1 MNNEFAATREQVR
14 ELDRAAIEDYG
25 VQGLILMENAGRRCA
40 RVAAD
45 MIGGA
50 QGKRVTVLCGKGNN
64 GGDGFVVARHLS
76 NWGALVGVLL
86 LAAIEDVLAEANE
99 ASVNLRIILNMGIP
113 VDEVPSA
120 EEVVR
125 AVRERAGA
133 DLLVDGLLGTGVRGE
148 VRDPFRSAIEA
159 VNECNRPVLAIDV
172 PSGLDCDTGQ
182 PLGTAV
188 RAERTVTFVCNKL
201 GFTRPGARQYTGLV
215 EVAEISIPRAAIER
229 LRGNAASDRT

>member
-1 MNNEFAATREQVR
+1 MNNEFAAIREQVR

-76 NWGALVGVLL
+76 NWGARVSVLL
-86 LAAIEDVLAEANE
+86 LAAIEDVLAQANE
-99 ASVNLRIILNMGIP
+99 ASVNLRIILNICIP

-125 AVRERAGA
+125 AVRERAGS

-172 PSGLDCDTGQ
+172 PSGLDCDTGE

-188 RAERTVTFVCNKL
+188 RAERTVTFVC
-201 GFTRPGARQYTGLV
+201 
-215 EVAEISIPRAAIER
+215 
-229 LRGNAASDRT
+229 